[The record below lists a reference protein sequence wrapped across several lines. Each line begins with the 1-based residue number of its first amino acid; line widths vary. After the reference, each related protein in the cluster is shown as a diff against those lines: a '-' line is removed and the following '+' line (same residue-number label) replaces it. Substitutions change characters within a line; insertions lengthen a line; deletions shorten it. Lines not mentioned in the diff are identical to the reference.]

1 MKQVGTKV
9 KIFKIVP
16 QKFLNACK
24 EMFLFLVG
32 FWLQGRWVKSQ
43 QNNKFVFW
51 GPGYLTGSWCI
62 GYFGFAKEI
71 EKKRNEM
78 VRQGVYTK

>member
-1 MKQVGTKV
+1 
-9 KIFKIVP
+9 
-16 QKFLNACK
+16 
-24 EMFLFLVG
+24 MFLFLVG

-78 VRQGVYTK
+78 VRQGVYTKVENLEGMPLNLKTKKKD